1 MKSFISWYM
10 VLSRISDTRS
20 KQWQVCNS
28 PCWSFFSKIGR
39 TSAILSSS
47 GKFLYLIDKWYLLQV
62 EGESLVIHERWISTA
77 DFKILTDISLL
88 GVALEPSKFFPYYIF
103 WDSFKWNLFISHINV
118 CLILCTRGWLSDH
131 DRISND
137 SAKRNYFFMLRQ
149 FMTSWNLEFYNL
161 DLNIYI
167 WISREQKEHLKWNK
181 KTLFLVSKRP

>member
-28 PCWSFFSKIGR
+28 PCSSFFSKIGR

-88 GVALEPSKFFPYYIF
+88 GVALEPSKFIIF
-103 WDSFKWNLFISHINV
+103 FLAIFFGTVLNEIFSSVYKCLFNFVYTGVVIRPWS
-118 CLILCTRGWLSDH
+118 
-131 DRISND
+131 
-137 SAKRNYFFMLRQ
+137 Y
-149 FMTSWNLEFYNL
+149 
-161 DLNIYI
+161 
-167 WISREQKEHLKWNK
+167 LKWFS
-181 KTLFLVSKRP
+181 KT